1 MSGIQ
6 LAHVATAKGALRSM
20 NNSLMSTLKLKMMWF
35 SFGVVVGLTALSV
48 AFGGVPDSKQS
59 RIEIKP
65 YKLKND
71 PAIYQEL
78 SEIDI
83 KKEESLNF
91 DSGIESLSKQEN
103 KFQKQEKRELI
114 SLSNH
119 PRLKSV
125 MKRIESKPYASKSPS
140 SKGSRKKLN

>member
-1 MSGIQ
+1 
-6 LAHVATAKGALRSM
+6 
-20 NNSLMSTLKLKMMWF
+20 MWF
-35 SFGVVVGLTALSV
+35 SFGVGVGLMALSV

-59 RIEIKP
+59 RVEIKP

-83 KKEESLNF
+83 KKEEALDF

-103 KFQKQEKRELI
+103 RYQKQEKRELI
-114 SLSNH
+114 TLANH

-125 MKRIESKPYASKSPS
+125 MKRIESKPYASKSLSP
-140 SKGSRKKLN
+140 KGSRKKIN